1 MSCCYGFACSIVR
14 QLLVDYKTVH
24 AHLHLLNC
32 SKLQE
37 MLRKSHLVEEHNSS
51 MRHKQQEA
59 LSENQ
64 ELKGKLINIRG
75 KLTSKSVQMNHF
87 ESEF

>member
-1 MSCCYGFACSIVR
+1 
-14 QLLVDYKTVH
+14 
-24 AHLHLLNC
+24 
-32 SKLQE
+32 

-75 KLTSKSVQMNHF
+75 KLTSKSVQMNHI